1 MIEINLLPSRPRP
14 VWSALLLPVI
24 LLLAGALLVAYLVVG
39 YIELRQSVSTMRTSI
54 QTTEHRQAELQLEI
68 QQLSKMHGVGGEA
81 KDLLKSLREL
91 RPDLELVIREME
103 APLPEGGQMESL
115 QFDAGSV
122 EWTCSFHSMNAVG
135 AYSTSIQQIFAEGE
149 VFIQSVNEQDER
161 YIGTFRLLGRDIPTI
176 LGQMQAGEAG

>member
-1 MIEINLLPSRPRP
+1 MIEINLLPPRPRP
-14 VWSALLLPVI
+14 VWSTLLLPVI
-24 LLLAGALLVAYLVVG
+24 LLLAGTLLAAYLVVG
-39 YIELRQSVSTMRTSI
+39 YIELSQSVGTLRTSI
-54 QTTEHRQAELQLEI
+54 RTTEQRQAELQLEI
-68 QQLSKMHGVGGEA
+68 QQLSKMHGVGSEA
-81 KDLLKSLREL
+81 KELLKSLRQL

-122 EWTCSFHSMNAVG
+122 EWTCSFYNMNEVG
-135 AYSTSIQQIFAEGE
+135 AYSTSIQQIFTGGK
-149 VFIQSVNEQDER
+149 VFIPSVNEQDGR